1 MAVRPNMEISSAVSI
16 LYTSVAST
24 PPLTIATRS
33 MNKFERIRLLR
44 HLGLNTEDSVL
55 VESHADLDKHARFL
69 SQLEQRSVRTFLR
82 SGEGRGD
89 PHFPI
94 VTSGEFESACVPLLD
109 QGYAL
114 IVAKPIDPTDA
125 TLAGCIERRSS
136 GFLVEVAFGPGT
148 VRRVTHEGS
157 IDQTLE
163 LSGADDPGCGPEIA
177 RALSELTKAES
188 RLVSGL
194 LRTDVLY
201 EFSVYDH
208 PVGWKNDSVIFWEIQ
223 GLGNQD
229 AKLDRF
235 YREVVAS

>member
-1 MAVRPNMEISSAVSI
+1 MEISPAASI
-16 LYTSVAST
+16 LYTSVASAPSPT
-24 PPLTIATRS
+24 NRS
-33 MNKFERIRLLR
+33 PERTVNKFERIRLLR

-55 VESHADLDKHARFL
+55 VQSRADLDKHTRFL
-69 SQLEQRSVRTFLR
+69 SQLEKRSVRTFLR
-82 SGEGRGD
+82 AGEGRGE

-94 VTSGEFESACVPLLD
+94 VTSGVFASTCVPLLD

-114 IVAKPIDPTDA
+114 IVAKPIDPADA
-125 TLAGCIERRSS
+125 TLAGCIERRPG

-157 IDQTLE
+157 IDQSLE
-163 LSGADDPGCGPEIA
+163 LLGADDPSCGPEIA

-201 EFSVYDH
+201 EFSVYAH

-223 GLGNQD
+223 GLGDQD